1 MFLKMDTWAKYVW
14 CLLDTLLRGNLNS
27 AILFDTYR
35 KFTLVRSTSKMNQ
48 KECLYPCYVSQK
60 GVLLLK
66 ISTDFFKAMHTCK
79 NLIRNEHV
87 EIRMR

>member
-35 KFTLVRSTSKMNQ
+35 KYLFVLPQ
-48 KECLYPCYVSQK
+48 KWTTKNVYTP
-60 GVLLLK
+60 
-66 ISTDFFKAMHTCK
+66 AMCP
-79 NLIRNEHV
+79 
-87 EIRMR
+87 